1 VQRILLIDDD
11 ATIRAAARRILERA
25 GYEVLEAGEGE
36 AGLQLMSAA
45 PIDLVL
51 TDIYMPGQ
59 DGLATIRR
67 LRREWPGVKIITM
80 SGGVRAGPG
89 DLNEAAAAMGA
100 TRTLSKPFDKDQ
112 LLEAVRAVL
121 PGDPAPSGTGAT

>member
-1 VQRILLIDDD
+1 MRRILLIDDD
-11 ATIRAAARRILERA
+11 AAIRGVARRILERA

-36 AGLQLMSAA
+36 AGIRLMRDAA
-45 PIDLVL
+45 VDLVL

-59 DGLATIRR
+59 DGFATIRR

-80 SGGVRAGPG
+80 SGGLRAGPA
-89 DLNEAAAAMGA
+89 DLNTVAAALGA
-100 TRTLSKPFDKDQ
+100 TRTLSKPFDKEE

-121 PGDPAPSGTGAT
+121 PRDDAT